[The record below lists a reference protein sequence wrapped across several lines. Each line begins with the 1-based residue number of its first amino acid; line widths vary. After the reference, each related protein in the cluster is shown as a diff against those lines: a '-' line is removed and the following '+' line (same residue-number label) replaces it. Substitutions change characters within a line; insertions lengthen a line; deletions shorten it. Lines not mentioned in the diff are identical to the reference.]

1 MSEVFIVSLI
11 HMFFIFEV
19 LMFLFAA
26 MFLSFL
32 IVLIMLGIAIEL
44 LEVFQ
49 ELSKEMK
56 TKLKSYRSSNS
67 RKQILG
73 VYKLKIF
80 INNVW
85 LGDEESE
92 FDFWYWIYG
101 HT

>member
-1 MSEVFIVSLI
+1 MSEIFVVSMVYI
-11 HMFFIFEV
+11 FFIFEV

-26 MFLSFL
+26 IFLSFL

-49 ELSKEMK
+49 ELFKEMK
-56 TKLKSYRSSNS
+56 KKLKNYRSSNS

-80 INNVW
+80 INTVW

-92 FDFWYWIYG
+92 FDFWYWVYG